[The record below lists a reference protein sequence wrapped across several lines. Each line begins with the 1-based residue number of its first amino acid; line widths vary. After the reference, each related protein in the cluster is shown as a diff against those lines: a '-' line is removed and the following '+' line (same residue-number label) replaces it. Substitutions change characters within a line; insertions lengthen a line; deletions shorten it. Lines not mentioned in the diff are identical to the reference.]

1 MFKQA
6 RALINQKRKD
16 FYCAQRIE
24 NFLIKAKEIV
34 MSNFEWT
41 ETELI
46 VDEFLSNKM
55 LQATLDYCFA

>member
-1 MFKQA
+1 M
-6 RALINQKRKD
+6 INQKRND
-16 FYCAQRIE
+16 IYCAQRIE
-24 NFLIKAKEIV
+24 IFLIKAKEIV

-55 LQATLDYCFA
+55 LQATLDYCLA